1 MARPEIDETIR
12 TDTSLALVHQA
23 HADSPPRIVL
33 RSTAQN
39 AAGPTKLAAMPV
51 KKFFTI

>member
-12 TDTSLALVHQA
+12 TGTCLALVRQT
-23 HADSPPRIVL
+23 HAASPPRNVL

-39 AAGPTKLAAMPV
+39 AAGPTKDAAMPV
-51 KKFFTI
+51 RKFFTI